1 VVVGVAAMVLYVLLG
16 WEKLEG
22 KGKPTSDSP
31 SEEES

>member
-1 VVVGVAAMVLYVLLG
+1 VLYVLLG

-22 KGKPTSDSP
+22 KGKPNSDSP